1 MEEQLKDSFP
11 MYETPTG
18 KIVGGP
24 YLGKSYI
31 CEGWFPEGAPNVNN
45 KVASLYYAADRL
57 YNIDIIN
64 NDLENGIDVILDRY
78 VYSNM
83 AHQGAKL
90 DIKRNRIELYKWL
103 EELEFNLLGLPVPDI
118 RIFLHMPTEYSKIL
132 KQGRAEAPD
141 QHEQDENH
149 LKCAEVAYKEIA
161 ELYDFNT
168 IECVNNNEIRT
179 IDNINDELYQV
190 VNKNISSKTK

>member
-1 MEEQLKDSFP
+1 MRKKKYINIF
-11 MYETPTG
+11 G
-18 KIVGGP
+18 KYPKKVLT

-31 CEGWFPEGAPNVNN
+31 SEGWFPEGAPDVDYR
-45 KVASLYYAADRL
+45 VASLYYAADRL
-57 YNIDIIN
+57 YNIDTIN
-64 NDLENGIDVILDRY
+64 KDLENGIDVILDRY
-78 VYSNM
+78 IYSNM

-90 DIKRNRIELYKWL
+90 GIKRNRWELYKWL

-132 KQGRAEAPD
+132 KQGREEAPD

-149 LKCAEVAYKEIA
+149 LKCAEVAYQEIA
-161 ELYDFNT
+161 EYYDFNT